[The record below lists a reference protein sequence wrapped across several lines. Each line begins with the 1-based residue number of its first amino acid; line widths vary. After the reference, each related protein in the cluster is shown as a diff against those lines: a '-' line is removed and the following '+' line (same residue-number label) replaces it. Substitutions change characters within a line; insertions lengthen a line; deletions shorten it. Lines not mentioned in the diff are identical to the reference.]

1 MQPELVI
8 ASTLHLMSQYT
19 INSENAEVC
28 TRLAAVIQRHLKFLA
43 AMQEL
48 SPVLQGTCQKLS
60 EQWERLLDCRVPK
73 SQKTGFFRRIM
84 LGVQTR

>member
-8 ASTLHLMSQYT
+8 ASTLHLMSHYT
-19 INSENAEVC
+19 IISENAQAC
-28 TRLAAVIQRHLKFLA
+28 TRLAAVIQRHLKCLA

-60 EQWERLLDCRVPK
+60 EQWEQFVDHAVPE
-73 SQKTGFFRRIM
+73 SQKTGFLRRVM